1 MDWKKKTELLE
12 KLSSV
17 LLPHNGQWSCL
28 NSKWGFHGHKGKF
41 MDGCKKFPF
50 AWILVC
56 ILRISSYLNEPG
68 KKSYTHTQINES
80 IGVYYIYVRKRNKIT
95 GCSCNINFEGKI
107 RIRNYWNAEMCLK
120 TYIINCSSS
129 FFTET
134 SKLYSLVIV
143 SIR

>member
-1 MDWKKKTELLE
+1 MVLLSGQIRKFPKFKVHYTEKQCGLKKKTELLE

-56 ILRISSYLNEPG
+56 ILRISSYLNELKV
-68 KKSYTHTQINES
+68 KKNRTHTDTNWRK
-80 IGVYYIYVRKRNKIT
+80 VYIPKWYSYN
-95 GCSCNINFEGKI
+95 
-107 RIRNYWNAEMCLK
+107 
-120 TYIINCSSS
+120 
-129 FFTET
+129 FTE
-134 SKLYSLVIV
+134 KIV
-143 SIR
+143 SG